1 MERFLTRSA
10 LLTLILLAFLCDAFG
25 QKQVPDLSHIQIS
38 RIAPGFAIVTELS
51 TDQVYLG
58 QQFTI
63 LYRLEAAK
71 PPVAVDIDPQQ
82 FSGFWSE
89 IAPLNEGASV
99 RSRASVAGG
108 KYQYLLRQ
116 VIAYPLFSGI
126 LQLPP
131 LQVKI
136 KTLQSPSLALDAWDI
151 VNASDSQ
158 TISVINPLKNGE
170 SSDEFPLVGSVEGK
184 ISKVLTGGRIE
195 ARLEL
200 WGSANLDFF
209 QVKRWV
215 RSPGNVPLSIQL
227 SDRENMV
234 QTQDIGGKRNISLL
248 QRRRWIV
255 RSLWDASGEPQI
267 EDINLPFFDVRKGS
281 WDTKLIEG
289 IISETGNPGSTP
301 QEEFPALPQIQDTRA
316 KAPLLF
322 FSRYLLWIAGLF
334 VLIMIVVAIKF
345 LSKRRSQ

>member
-1 MERFLTRSA
+1 MERLLTRSA
-10 LLTLILLAFLCDAFG
+10 LLTLILLGFLCDAFG
-25 QKQVPDLSHIQIS
+25 QKQVQDLSHIQIS
-38 RIAPGFAIVTELS
+38 RIAPGFSIITELS
-51 TDQVYLG
+51 ADQVYLG

-89 IAPLNEGASV
+89 IAPLNEGASA
-99 RSRASVAGG
+99 RSRASGTGG
-108 KYQYLLRQ
+108 NYRYLLRQ
-116 VIAYPLFSGI
+116 VIAYPLFSGA

-136 KTLQSPSLALDAWDI
+136 KTLQSSSLAPDAWDI

-158 TISVINPLKNGE
+158 TISVIDPWNNEE
-170 SSDEFPLVGSVEGK
+170 SSDEFPLVGSVDGK
-184 ISKVLTGGRIE
+184 ISKVLRGGRIE

-200 WGSANLDFF
+200 WGSANFDLF

-234 QTQDIGGKRNISLL
+234 QTQDIGGERNISLL
-248 QRRRWIV
+248 QRRRWII

-267 EDINLPFFDVRKGS
+267 ADINLPFFDVQKGS

-289 IISETGNPGSTP
+289 IMSETGKPGFATR
-301 QEEFPALPQIQDTRA
+301 EEFPALPQIQDTRA

-334 VLIMIVVAIKF
+334 VLIMVLVAIKF
-345 LSKRRSQ
+345 LRRRRSQ